1 MRVSY
6 TIVASAL
13 LLGACAGNAKG
24 TQTTV
29 PDCSLGGPQ
38 VAPQLATL
46 HPGDTVRA
54 RGSIEPCPQEA
65 LSDVT
70 FRWRASDTSVAIV
83 DSVIGLVT
91 ARSAGKA
98 TIIGSLTANRQ
109 IQGAMALTVA
119 P

>member
-6 TIVASAL
+6 TAVGLAL
-13 LLGACAGNAKG
+13 LLGACSGDGKN
-24 TQTTV
+24 TQTTLPECIMV
-29 PDCSLGGPQ
+29 GPQ
-38 VAPQLATL
+38 VAPPTATL
-46 HPGDTVRA
+46 HPGDTLRA
-54 RGSIEPCPQEA
+54 RGSVTPCQQET

-70 FRWRASDTSVAIV
+70 FRWRASDTSVATV
-83 DSVIGLVT
+83 DSVTGLVT

-98 TIIGSLTANRQ
+98 TIVGSLTADRQ